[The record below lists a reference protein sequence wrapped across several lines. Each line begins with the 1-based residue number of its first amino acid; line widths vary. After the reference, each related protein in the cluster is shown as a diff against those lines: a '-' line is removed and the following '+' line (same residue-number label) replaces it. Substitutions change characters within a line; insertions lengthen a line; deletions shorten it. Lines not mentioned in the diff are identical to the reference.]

1 MKNYHVTIRF
11 VEQVLGTVPKDKE
24 IYASFVQ
31 TKAAELSAEDA
42 AEELETVQD
51 VEERGWTGFHQD
63 NDGPF
68 LYDYALKGFFKDAA
82 GMLRRVKSTKSA
94 KITAYKKIID
104 GLVFVSPRKIPLL
117 LPDGSDLSMVE
128 RPLRAQTAQGERVSL
143 ARSDAAPAGTEIKFT
158 ISVLDDQT
166 VTEEVIREWLDY
178 GALRGI
184 GQWRNS
190 GAGRFDY
197 QIATA

>member
-1 MKNYHVTIRF
+1 MKTYNVTIVF
-11 VEQVLGTVPKDKE
+11 TEQVLGTVPKDRE
-24 IYASFVQ
+24 IYATFVQ
-31 TKAAELSAEDA
+31 TKAAELSPESA

-63 NDGPF
+63 ENGPF
-68 LYDYALKGFFKDAA
+68 LYDYAVKGFFKDAA

-104 GLVFVSPRKIPLL
+104 GLVFVSPRRIHLD
-117 LPDGSDLSMVE
+117 LPANSQMVMVE

-143 ARSDAAPAGTEIKFT
+143 ARSDAAPEGTT
-158 ISVLDDQT
+158 INFSITVLDDAT
-166 VTEEVIREWLDY
+166 ITEDVIREWLDY
-178 GALRGI
+178 GKLRGI

-190 GAGRFDY
+190 GAGRFDWH
-197 QIATA
+197 IRTL